1 MTDMVCLVLPVI
13 VLMGICISENKTQ
26 VNSVINGLSSSLLL
40 RFVFNFPHES
50 RYVYLRSS
58 P

>member
-1 MTDMVCLVLPVI
+1 MIDMVCLILSVA
-13 VLMGICISENKTQ
+13 VLMGIGVSANTIQ
-26 VNSVINGLSSSLLL
+26 VKRTIKGLIYSLLIHFIL
-40 RFVFNFPHES
+40 IFPHES

>member
-1 MTDMVCLVLPVI
+1 MTDMVCLILSVA
-13 VLMGICISENKTQ
+13 VLMGIGISVNTIQ
-26 VNSVINGLSSSLLL
+26 VKRTIKGLIYSLLTH
-40 RFVFNFPHES
+40 FVLSFPHES

>member
-1 MTDMVCLVLPVI
+1 MTDRVCLVLSVA
-13 VLMGICISENKTQ
+13 VLMGIGISVNTSHVNKT
-26 VNSVINGLSSSLLL
+26 INGLIYSLLIH
-40 RFVFNFPHES
+40 FVLSFPHES